1 MKSLIVSTLLF
12 PLKASLSF
20 LKVLYKEMVEGFNE
34 VMAQFAYADLQR
46 LHKKFEANGLHAC
59 RNQEYSKHVKYCTHY
74 QEALDYHSV
83 EGASSALAS
92 IEHQVNHI
100 VEEFNKA
107 FKSPVHLTWW
117 ELVRLIDKGKMVFEV
132 LEGLN
137 SDFEYF
143 LIREDAG
150 ASF

>member
-1 MKSLIVSTLLF
+1 MKSSIIATFLF
-12 PLKASLSF
+12 PLKAILSF
-20 LKVLYKEMVEGFNE
+20 FSVLYKETNDGFNE

-46 LHKKFEANGLHAC
+46 LHKKFEANGLYAC
-59 RNQEYSKHVKYCTHY
+59 RNHDYSKHAKYCTHY

-92 IEHQVNHI
+92 IEHQVNHT

-117 ELVRLIDKGKMVFEV
+117 ELVRLIEKGKMVFEV

-143 LIREDAG
+143 LMREDAG